1 MGPGYNGSAGQ
12 NLVSP
17 LQYSAMLKLYSTTK
31 DDPPNFSEPKKNELG
46 TRKGSSSSGGP
57 PGNNGLKKKSSFEGK
72 EYARLSTSDKE
83 ASGGRI
89 EPETVFSSSPSSAE
103 DSDIPESGPSQKSG
117 SSSVANSAFRWD
129 GTKLGGDRAPASGDK
144 IDKDVSDKSKSE
156 ALKKSESNASQAK

>member
-1 MGPGYNGSAGQ
+1 MGPGNNGAAAQ

-31 DDPPNFSEPKKNELG
+31 DDPPNFSESKKNDLG

-57 PGNNGLKKKSSFEGK
+57 TGNNGMKKKSSFEGK
-72 EYARLSTSDKE
+72 EYSRLSTSEKE

-117 SSSVANSAFRWD
+117 ASSVANSAFRWD
-129 GTKLGGDRAPASGDK
+129 GTKIGGDRTSAAADRTE
-144 IDKDVSDKSKSE
+144 KDVSEKQKSD
-156 ALKKSESNASQAK
+156 ALKKSESNAS

>member
-1 MGPGYNGSAGQ
+1 MGPGSNNSASQ

-57 PGNNGLKKKSSFEGK
+57 PGNNGIKKKSSFEGK
-72 EYARLSTSDKE
+72 EYSRLSTSEKE

-117 SSSVANSAFRWD
+117 TSSVANSAFRWD
-129 GTKLGGDRAPASGDK
+129 GTKLGGDRIPAAADRTE
-144 IDKDVSDKSKSE
+144 KDVSDKPKSD
-156 ALKKSESNASQAK
+156 ALKSESNAS